1 MKKLV
6 IVESPTKAKTI
17 DRFLGGEYD
26 GQWGALSVL
35 FPWFLA
41 AIAVGVLVIVFRR
54 GEHLQRE
61 TEGLV

>member
-1 MKKLV
+1 MGLNGLFA
-6 IVESPTKAKTI
+6 T
-17 DRFLGGEYD
+17 LGAEYD